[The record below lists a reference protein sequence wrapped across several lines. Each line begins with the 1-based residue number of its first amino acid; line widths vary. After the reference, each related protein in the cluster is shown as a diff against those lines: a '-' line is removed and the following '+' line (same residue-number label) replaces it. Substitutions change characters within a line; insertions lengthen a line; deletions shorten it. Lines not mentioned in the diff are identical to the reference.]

1 MRYDCVKWI
10 CRDNLILSE
19 LNKEECTKRFMEY
32 NFISKLSGTTA
43 LHDASKYGKAAIA
56 RFLIDKGA
64 DVHAKDRAGF
74 TPLHVSES

>member
-1 MRYDCVKWI
+1 
-10 CRDNLILSE
+10 
-19 LNKEECTKRFMEY
+19 MEY

>member
-1 MRYDCVKWI
+1 
-10 CRDNLILSE
+10 
-19 LNKEECTKRFMEY
+19 MEY

-43 LHDASKYGKAAIA
+43 LHDASKYGKAVIA
-56 RFLIDKGA
+56 KLLIDKGA

>member
-1 MRYDCVKWI
+1 
-10 CRDNLILSE
+10 
-19 LNKEECTKRFMEY
+19 MEY

-43 LHDASKYGKAAIA
+43 LHDASKYGKTAIA